1 MNTLEGMIKDL
12 NKSELVADDG
22 ETDICTTSG
31 ELITALKRL
40 QHYEDLEEQGRLI
53 ELPCSV
59 GVTVHV
65 PLGDKVQEC
74 KVVRFEI
81 GQYVTI
87 VLEMTMFHITFG
99 VLDRA
104 FGKTVFLSK
113 DAAEAVLKGAEQ

>member
-1 MNTLEGMIKDL
+1 MKENLGCLRAGDVIVSASDID
-12 NKSELVADDG
+12 ELLRYR
-22 ETDICTTSG
+22 
-31 ELITALKRL
+31 ELK
-40 QHYEDLEEQGRLI
+40 EQGRLI
-53 ELPCSV
+53 ELPCAV
-59 GVTVHV
+59 GDTVYV
-65 PLGDKVQEC
+65 PLSDKVQEC

-81 GQYVTI
+81 GQYATI